1 MSREKAIAYLE
12 DGYVVMISGGT
23 GNPYFTTDTASALRA
38 VEIKADAILKGTRV
52 DGVYTADPE
61 KDKKAKKYETL
72 SFDEA
77 YKKNLEKEI
86 QKLRAGKANPQ
97 MLEGVKIDYYG
108 VMTPIDQTANISSP
122 DARQIIVQPWDKS
135 VLGLIEKAILAANL
149 GFNPKNEGEILRI
162 QVPPLTEERR
172 RDLVK
177 KAKAEAENAKISIR
191 NIRRNANET
200 AKKLKKDGVP
210 EDEVDKAETDIQ
222 KVTDEYIEKVDKIFE
237 IKEKDIMTV

>member
-1 MSREKAIAYLE
+1 MHEELE
-12 DGYVVMISGGT
+12 
-23 GNPYFTTDTASALRA
+23 FTLEEATEGMQNALHH
-38 VEIKADAILKGTRV
+38 
-52 DGVYTADPE
+52 
-61 KDKKAKKYETL
+61 
-72 SFDEA
+72 
-77 YKKNLEKEI
+77 LEKEI

-108 VMTPIDQTANISSP
+108 VMTPVDQTANISSP

-135 VLGLIEKAILAANL
+135 LLGLIEKAILAANL

-200 AKKLKKDGVP
+200 AKKLKKDGLP
-210 EDEVDKAETDIQ
+210 EDEVDKAEIEIQ
-222 KVTDEYIEKVDKIFE
+222 KVTDEYIEKVEKILE